1 MLKDKWST
9 FKTVQPQQIKTLMR
23 IVKDKDIEVFNLIF
37 FVQNI
42 LCFQEDIEKFF
53 NETNTEDI
61 AVFAKQLIEFI
72 NTYGKEI

>member
-9 FKTVQPQQIKTLMR
+9 FKIVQPQQIKTLMR
-23 IVKDKDIEVFNLIF
+23 IVRDKDIEVFNLIF

-42 LCFQEDIEKFF
+42 LCFKEDIEKFF
-53 NETNTEDI
+53 NEVNTEDI
-61 AVFAKQLIEFI
+61 AIFDKQLIEFI